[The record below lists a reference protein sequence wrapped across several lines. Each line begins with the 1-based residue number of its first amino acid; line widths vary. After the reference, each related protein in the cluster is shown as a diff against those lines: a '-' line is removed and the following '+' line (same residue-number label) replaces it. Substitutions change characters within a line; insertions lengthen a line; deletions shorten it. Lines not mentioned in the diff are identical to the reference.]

1 MQPRRLI
8 VAVLGVVF
16 ALATSAALQSQSPA
30 TQPMPRYTAGSF
42 VWRDLITPDPAAG
55 RTFYG
60 ALFGWT
66 FENAD
71 GVDPGYT
78 IIRHEGRRIGGI
90 VRLQRADSTVA
101 QWLSYVVVDNVDAA
115 VDAFKN
121 SGGTIYRGPL
131 NAKKDLRVA
140 AVADAQGAP
149 LGLTN
154 RGPIE
159 AEERP
164 PGVNR
169 FLWTEYV
176 ARDADAALKFY
187 GDAIGF
193 KNEVLET
200 KANRAYYLLSTDRPK
215 AGLFL
220 SPWERE
226 TSAWLPYVRVADPAA
241 MAARA
246 EQLGGKVVLAPRPD
260 IRNGSLAIILDPA
273 GAPVALQKFP
283 FESGATP

>member
-1 MQPRRLI
+1 MHARGLAL
-8 VAVLGVVF
+8 VCVGAAFAWGVSV
-16 ALATSAALQSQSPA
+16 SSQSPNPA
-30 TQPMPRYTAGSF
+30 APPAPATAGSF
-42 VWRDLITPDPAAG
+42 VWHDLITEDPAAG

-66 FENAD
+66 FENAA

-78 IIRHEGRRIGGI
+78 IIRHDGRRIGGI
-90 VRLQRADSTVA
+90 VRVQRKEPSPA
-101 QWLSYVVVDNVDAA
+101 QWLSYVMVDDVDKAA
-115 VDAFKN
+115 EVFRKA
-121 SGGTIYRGPL
+121 GGQVYRGPL

-159 AEERP
+159 GEERP
-164 PGVNR
+164 PAINR
-169 FLWTEYV
+169 WLWIEYV

-193 KNEVLET
+193 KHEILET
-200 KANRAYYLLSTDRPK
+200 RADRAYYLLSTDRPH

-226 TSAWLPYVRVADPAA
+226 TSAWLPSVRVADPAA

-246 EQLGGKVVLAPRPD
+246 EQLGGKVVLAPRPE

-283 FESGATP
+283 FDTGATP